1 MAKKAAPRHV
11 EPEDESQD
19 FDEQEALEAQEPD
32 EEAGGKG
39 MTKTEAIR
47 RALAAGHEGPQEG
60 TSYIRREFGIEIAP
74 QHFSA
79 TKSQIKKKQ
88 GGEKAAGKRGEPA
101 RRGRKPQEAPSQGV
115 EGYLAPPPKQPTA
128 GDAPDLL
135 EAMEAMKPLVASL
148 GAEKVKRIVD
158 LLG

>member
-19 FDEQEALEAQEPD
+19 IEQQEAIEAREPEPAGEAISKSEAARRAIAAGLD
-32 EEAGGKG
+32 SPEEA
-39 MTKTEAIR
+39 TDFIR
-47 RALAAGHEGPQEG
+47 KR
-60 TSYIRREFGIEIAP
+60 FGIEMSKP
-74 QHFSA
+74 HFSA
-79 TKSQIKKKQ
+79 VKSQMKKKE
-88 GGEKAAGKRGEPA
+88 GGAKPK
-101 RRGRKPQEAPSQGV
+101 RGRKSKTWQSQPD
-115 EGYLAPPPKQPTA
+115 APPIEHYFTPSPKT
-128 GDAPDLL
+128 GDSSDDLL